1 MTLFAVN
8 WGSHSMKYFAN
19 AQIQEA
25 LTVLRPYSV
34 FFSTTFLVLKAA
46 QVPVGSTTAFGLD
59 GANRDFLD
67 RHFRVHPESG
77 HFFRVDRQTRRGQDW
92 SSPNYASTSLQS
104 INTQTFR
111 EALLHEPKSNSWGWH
126 EDYVPFLTTKLPP
139 NSPRIPLFHL
149 AVWLYK
155 YEPWDDDISRMDV
168 VNRIVVDY
176 EINGEELSSLFEYMV
191 RSEVPDQQAFQF
203 QPVQWHEILETF
215 SRPPDVPAENSGIL
229 KYLETAFLGPA
240 MQTVFTPAKRMNLV
254 TGDNGLGKTF
264 LLDLAWWALTR
275 DWVDLRPTPINP
287 TPGRTPSIQFL
298 VEGSV
303 NSSPVVAEYVRGDW
317 QLTSDETGLSGLVV
331 YARVDGSFA
340 IWDPANRALSQSGL
354 SRGSGI
360 KFTREEVWDGKQGQ
374 IEGLIRDLVR
384 WHQRPD
390 LYPAFEVFQAVL
402 NQVYPPDLGPL
413 ALAQPVRIPYDPRE
427 IPTFKHPYGDVP
439 IPFESAGI
447 RRIITLAYLLVW
459 VWGEHKVHA
468 HHQTRPEERQMVVL
482 IDEAEAHLHPKWQRV
497 ILPGLLGV
505 AQKLHNEMSAQWI
518 VSSHSPLV
526 IASMEGVWDTTA
538 DRLFHIFL
546 GPEGRVEFRQREY
559 ERRGPIDS
567 WLSSDLF
574 QLQHPGSPER
584 ERVIQQ
590 AIALQMQDSPDEHA
604 VLRVTDQLRQHL
616 APEDPFWTRWI
627 FFADSY
633 GAVQ

>member
-1 MTLFAVN
+1 
-8 WGSHSMKYFAN
+8 MKYFTN
-19 AQIQEA
+19 TQIQEA

-34 FFSTTFLVLKAA
+34 FFSTTFLVLKQA
-46 QVPVGSTTAFGLD
+46 QVPVGSTTGFGLD
-59 GANRDFLD
+59 AATREFLNQ
-67 RHFRVHPESG
+67 HFRVHPGSE
-77 HFFRVDRQTRRGQDW
+77 HFLRVDRQTRRDQDW
-92 SSPNYASTSLQS
+92 SSPKYASTSLQS

-111 EALLHEPKSNSWGWH
+111 EALLHERNRNSWGWH
-126 EDYVPFLTTKLPP
+126 EDYVRRLASKLPR
-139 NSPRIPLFHL
+139 NSQKLPLFHL

-155 YEPWDDDISRMDV
+155 YEPWDDDVVRVDV
-168 VNRIVVDY
+168 VDRIMDDY
-176 EINGEELSSLFEYMV
+176 EISTDELSALFEMSPY
-191 RSEVPDQQAFQF
+191 SQIPDQQVF
-203 QPVQWHEILETF
+203 QPQPVSWHQILESF
-215 SRPPDVPAENSGIL
+215 SRPPDVPAENSGVL
-229 KYLETAFLGPA
+229 RHLETAFLGPTLR
-240 MQTVFTPAKRMNLV
+240 TVFAPAKRMNLI

-275 DWVDLRPTPINP
+275 DWVDLRPTPLDP

-298 VEGSV
+298 VEGGV
-303 NSSPVVAEYVRGDW
+303 SSRPVVAEYVGGDW
-317 QLTSDETGLSGLVV
+317 QLASDESGLPCLVV

-340 IWDPANRALSQSGL
+340 IWDPANRTSPQSPL

-360 KFTREEVWDGKQGQ
+360 KFTREEVWEGKQGQ

-384 WHQRPD
+384 WQQRPD
-390 LYPAFEVFQAVL
+390 LYPGFEVFQAVL

-413 ALAQPVRIPYDPRE
+413 ALAKPVRIPYDPRE

-459 VWGEHKVHA
+459 VWEEHKVHA
-468 HHQTRPEERQMVVL
+468 HHQGRPEERQMVVL
-482 IDEAEAHLHPKWQRV
+482 IDEAEAHLHPRWQRV
-497 ILPGLLGV
+497 FLPGLLGV

-518 VSSHSPLV
+518 VSTHAPLV
-526 IASMEGVWDTTA
+526 MASTEGVWDPNV
-538 DRLFHIFL
+538 DRLFHISID
-546 GPEGRVEFRQREY
+546 PEGQVVFRQREY

-574 QLQHPGSPER
+574 EIQHPGSSER
-584 ERVIQQ
+584 ERVIRE
-590 AIALQMQDSPDEHA
+590 AIALQMKDDPDENA
-604 VLRVTDQLRQHL
+604 VLRATNQLRQHL

-633 GAVQ
+633 GVV